1 MTYGRVTAGAQNSV
15 RPAMDGIG
23 VNGLSDRLVA
33 APAGGFRDF
42 QIECG
47 NANVV
52 RVRAGREVKRMKEA
66 VAGFDGVFSEEIM
79 GRVAIVTRSGGMMA
93 RFDPGVVL
101 RAHRMAI
108 GAGVGVIQEV
118 GITLGVDEGVRA

>member
-23 VNGLSDRLVA
+23 VNGLGDRLVA

-47 NANVV
+47 DANVV
-52 RVRAGREVKRMKEA
+52 RVRAGREVKRVKEA
-66 VAGFDGVFSEEIM
+66 VAGFDGVFPDKIM
-79 GRVAIVTRSGGMMA
+79 GRVAIVTGSGGMMA

-108 GAGVGVIQEV
+108 GAGVGIIQEV
-118 GITLGVDEGVRA
+118 GITLGINEGVRA